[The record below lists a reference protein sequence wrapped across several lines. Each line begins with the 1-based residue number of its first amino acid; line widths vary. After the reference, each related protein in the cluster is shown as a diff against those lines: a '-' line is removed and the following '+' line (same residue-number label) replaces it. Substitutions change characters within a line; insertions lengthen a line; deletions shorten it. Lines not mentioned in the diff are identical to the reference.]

1 MSFMVI
7 LQTLKGNE
15 ETFFERAIVERL
27 FAPYVHDLS
36 GDEWAIH
43 WPDGGACLAQLFID
57 DAPMISS
64 FSVQRPPDF
73 VEFWDAMFQVMKE
86 TGTLLVWP
94 GEPFCCVADAAVL
107 DELPEGFVEEAIKR
121 GGSLPVVSSGQELWD
136 VIESS

>member
-7 LQTLKGNE
+7 LQTLKGDE

-27 FAPYVHDLS
+27 FAPHVRDLS
-36 GDEWAIH
+36 GDMWEIH
-43 WPDGGACLAQLFID
+43 WPDGSGCSAQLYID

-64 FSVQRPPDF
+64 FNVERPPGF
-73 VEFWDAMFQVMKE
+73 VEFWDTMFQVMKE

-107 DELPEGFVEEAIKR
+107 DELPKGFVEETIR
-121 GGSLPVVSSGQELWD
+121 EGGSLPVVSSGRELWD
-136 VIESS
+136 VIQAS